1 MQLLGEQALN
11 GRPFRGPEMRNH
23 PAQRTRHAHQVLP
36 RCAMQ
41 AAAPAAEKLQPKN
54 MLLVKAVQ
62 LLFSVKPIFA
72 WASAA
77 VGKLAYLLSS
87 DGDAGCHSVRSFRI
101 APMPRCHAGE
111 AKDCG
116 PQQRNRAGF

>member
-1 MQLLGEQALN
+1 
-11 GRPFRGPEMRNH
+11 MRNH
-23 PAQRTRHAHQVLP
+23 PAQRTRHAHQGLP

-87 DGDAGCHSVRSFRI
+87 DGDAGSFRI

-111 AKDCG
+111 AKDCR
-116 PQQRNRAGF
+116 PQQSNRAGF